1 MSSWRKK
8 MRVKWNRNLDG
19 GPSPSNAVGD
29 EESPL
34 GLFER
39 RGSLRKPSP
48 PAAAKEET
56 FKRSWSFRIGSG
68 SSGGGSK
75 TKDVAPGGNDK
86 SAFLRMFRFG
96 KDKKKAGHQEPGR
109 RRMSDAAV
117 TEATRKDELSQWSSV
132 PLDVSE
138 SPEAKRRQEAA
149 LVMRAHTLPRSL
161 EAAPG
166 GSECP
171 DDDGDANAV
180 WGLIYCDPKAE
191 MNGDFRLPR
200 AISTRNHESRS
211 GKVFSD
217 AVLPHFLTPGHDLG
231 GGEPEQEDKMRALKK
246 LLLNGTCLAA
256 ADVPSEDADSSHSVA
271 NGAVVFESPESASA
285 DCGPPSADS
294 VQGDFGATS
303 GAESNTESKFSV
315 AHSETERDDVP
326 NLASEQC
333 EHEISLCEQNGEPT
347 SNVTFVVEVN
357 ECYQDDCDQA
367 EQVPCTENTRDDTQP
382 LAGTEDMS
390 QACVESHDDASEV
403 SRPESNKGV
412 NKQAANEDTEAA
424 DSKRSFQRQRHDSAS
439 TGSNCEECPAQDEF
453 EFVAAEP
460 ARCEQQRRIS
470 RETVSPVSDVSD
482 DFPADEKASFIFL
495 KPDNG
500 GESLLSPL
508 STPDDEPPGVPF
520 GSQRVIDED
529 CGVPVD
535 QYENVFCSDSDLES
549 EDLNDP
555 EEREVIIVDH
565 LPVQE
570 TQDAP
575 DVCVIGNDMIQ
586 SVNYETF
593 VLENEVTLG
602 TSSAS
607 SAQEAAQSGGI
618 SAARADSPQLAP
630 SSAARSTP
638 RDAVEEADGASKLEA
653 SEGSFRDKVQYFN
666 AISAEHTPPK
676 SAAEGKRPRASR
688 IPTASRLPRPS
699 TAARPAKESGIPVL
713 TAAPVPAKR
722 SRFGAKVGHI
732 PQPSR
737 NNGSAL
743 LQRQVTPPLTKVT
756 APAPTRD
763 CSVGPKAPLFSGLA
777 KNAKHARHA
786 AAESGSSA
794 EEAPKAPTQEAPGK
808 LRRSGTFVLD
818 EPEPTDAARSA
829 SLPRAEE
836 DVVVQDSSSAA
847 PRPKLQQQPTPGKNG
862 RVACLTSD
870 SAQKRRAL
878 SPVVVL
884 AVEPVVTVVHDAAM
898 KVVAAPCASAA
909 CAPPSVQVPVVD
921 STDRTL
927 PSDGDEDAVCSSCN
941 VKKGTAGAASRVIS
955 QGPGTGRPSKIGE
968 VRIQAQS
975 KAEFTKEIQRLG
987 ALCESK
993 TKELTMLKLQLRHA
1007 SAGFASFG
1015 VIIQHLNAQVLQN
1028 NSFRIPKLSEELRK
1042 SQEEIEKARIAIE
1055 EYKNNIEE
1063 YKRNQEKE
1071 IKAQKAELEV
1081 MHTQRIEEL
1090 EATHKNE
1097 LTGYLE
1103 SHARKIEEMKAFY
1116 TDIIESDRKSHE
1128 ETLDALK
1135 QRHREKID
1143 AINEE
1148 YSLQLDSIN
1157 EDHQARQKEL
1167 EQRYETLQQQ
1177 HKALQQQAR
1186 EFQESVL
1193 SDTDAKIQW
1202 LSKKNADLQKEV
1214 ESLNVVLEMRANQI
1228 QSLQHANIE
1237 RERKEEELDRCKA
1250 KMQKMEARIE
1260 DLQELLNEKAKVQSQ
1275 LSVENAKL
1283 RETSEKQNRQL
1294 SRLDMH
1300 NEELKYKL
1308 RESVSSPMR
1317 DGGNKARARS
1327 TAHKR
1332 YSVADPTAMSQ
1343 SWHAA
1348 DHQSSP
1354 RASNGGGRL
1363 LGGAHGSHRSNQ
1375 SSHSLPRGSS
1385 EGFQPRMRR
1394 SMSETSPPQD
1404 ACVQQLFASFA
1415 AADVSGDSS
1424 IDDSLSTFENT
1435 PCSQDDLL
1443 RLTWVK
1449 EDGDLLQQDS
1459 ESPNTPRVDSSS

>member
-1 MSSWRKK
+1 M
-8 MRVKWNRNLDG
+8 DG

-29 EESPL
+29 DESPL

-48 PAAAKEET
+48 PAASKEES
-56 FKRSWSFRIGSG
+56 FKRSWSFRIGGGGSG
-68 SSGGGSK
+68 GGGSK
-75 TKDVAPGGNDK
+75 PKDASPGGNDK

-96 KDKKKAGHQEPGR
+96 KDKKKVGHQEPGR

-117 TEATRKDELSQWSSV
+117 AEAARKEELSQWSSV

-171 DDDGDANAV
+171 DDVGGDTNAV

-191 MNGDFRLPR
+191 VNGDFRLPR
-200 AISTRNHESRS
+200 AKSPRNHESRC

-217 AVLPHFLTPGHDLG
+217 AVLPHFLTPGNDLG
-231 GGEPEQEDKMRALKK
+231 GGEPEQEDKKRALKK
-246 LLLNGTCLAA
+246 LLLNGTCLAET
-256 ADVPSEDADSSHSVA
+256 DVPNENADSSHPVH
-271 NGAVVFESPESASA
+271 NGAVVFGGSEAASA

-294 VQGDFGATS
+294 VQGDSGVAS
-303 GAESNTESKFSV
+303 GAESSTEGKFPV
-315 AHSETERDDVP
+315 AHSETERDNMP
-326 NLASEQC
+326 NVASEQC
-333 EHEISLCEQNGEPT
+333 EHEISLCEENGEPA

-382 LAGTEDMS
+382 LAGTEDSS
-390 QACVESHDDASEV
+390 QACAENHDGASEMSPPESHQD
-403 SRPESNKGV
+403 V
-412 NKQAANEDTEAA
+412 NEQAANEDAEVANFE
-424 DSKRSFQRQRHDSAS
+424 RSCQKQRHDSAS

-460 ARCEQQRRIS
+460 ARCAQQRRIS
-470 RETVSPVSDVSD
+470 RDTVSPVSDVSD

-500 GESLLSPL
+500 GESLLTPL
-508 STPDDEPPGVPF
+508 STPDDEPPGGLF
-520 GSQRVIDED
+520 SNQRVIDQD
-529 CGVPVD
+529 CGVPVQ
-535 QYENVFCSDSDLES
+535 QYGNCFFSDSDLES
-549 EDLNDP
+549 EDLNDL

-607 SAQEAAQSGGI
+607 TAQEAAQSGGI
-618 SAARADSPQLAP
+618 RASAARADSPQLPPAD
-630 SSAARSTP
+630 RSTP
-638 RDAVEEADGASKLEA
+638 PCDAVEEEVDGANKLEA

-676 SAAEGKRPRASR
+676 SAVEGKRPRASR
-688 IPTASRLPRPS
+688 IPTASRLPRPA
-699 TAARPAKESGIPVL
+699 TAARPAKKESGIPVL

-743 LQRQVTPPLTKVT
+743 QQRQVTPLLTKVT
-756 APAPTRD
+756 AAVAAPTRD
-763 CSVGPKAPLFSGLA
+763 CSVGAKAPLFSGIA

-786 AAESGSSA
+786 AAESSSAA
-794 EEAPKAPTQEAPGK
+794 EEAPKAPTQEAPGQ

-818 EPEPTDAARSA
+818 EPEQQPTVAARSA
-829 SLPRAEE
+829 SLPRAAAEAG
-836 DVVVQDSSSAA
+836 VVVQESSFAA
-847 PRPKLQQQPTPGKNG
+847 PKHQQQATPAKEHG

-870 SAQKRRAL
+870 SVQKRRAV
-878 SPVVVL
+878 SPVVGL
-884 AVEPVVTVVHDAAM
+884 AVEPVAVVRDATM
-898 KVVAAPCASAA
+898 KVAAPCGSAA

-921 STDRTL
+921 STDRAL
-927 PSDGDEDAVCSSCN
+927 PSSDGDNDEDAVCSSCN
-941 VKKGTAGAASRVIS
+941 VKKGTAASRVIS
-955 QGPGTGRPSKIGE
+955 QGPGTGPPSKIGE
-968 VRIQAQS
+968 ARIQAQS

-1007 SAGFASFG
+1007 SAGFASFA

-1028 NSFRIPKLSEELRK
+1028 DSFRIPKLSEELRK
-1042 SQEEIEKARIAIE
+1042 SQEEIEKARIALEEYKNSIE
-1055 EYKNNIEE
+1055 EYKQ
-1063 YKRNQEKE
+1063 NQEKE

-1081 MHTQRIEEL
+1081 KHAQRIEEL

-1116 TDIIESDRKSHE
+1116 TDIIDSDRKSHE

-1157 EDHQARQKEL
+1157 EDHQTRQKEL

-1237 RERKEEELDRCKA
+1237 LERKEEELDRCKA

-1363 LGGAHGSHRSNQ
+1363 LGVAHGPHRSNQ

-1424 IDDSLSTFENT
+1424 VDDSLSAFENT

-1459 ESPNTPRVDSSS
+1459 ESTNTSRVDSSS

>member
-19 GPSPSNAVGD
+19 GPSPSNAVGG
-29 EESPL
+29 EESPQL

-39 RGSLRKPSP
+39 RGSLRKPSAP
-48 PAAAKEET
+48 DAAKEEP
-56 FKRSWSFRIGSG
+56 FKRSWSFRIGG
-68 SSGGGSK
+68 SGGGSK
-75 TKDVAPGGNDK
+75 TKDASPGGNDK
-86 SAFLRMFRFG
+86 NAFLRMFRFG
-96 KDKKKAGHQEPGR
+96 KDKKKGGHQEPGR

-117 TEATRKDELSQWSSV
+117 TEAAARKEELSQWSSV

-171 DDDGDANAV
+171 DDAGGDANAI

-191 MNGDFRLPR
+191 VNGDVIRLPR
-200 AISTRNHESRS
+200 TKSPRNRESRS

-217 AVLPHFLTPGHDLG
+217 AVLPHFLSPGHDLCG
-231 GGEPEQEDKMRALKK
+231 GDSEQDDEKRALKK

-256 ADVPSEDADSSHSVA
+256 DVPSENADGGHSVA
-271 NGAVVFESPESASA
+271 NGAVMSGCSEAVSA

-294 VQGDFGATS
+294 VQADSGVVS
-303 GAESNTESKFSV
+303 GAESCNEGKFLV
-315 AHSETERDDVP
+315 AHSDTEAEEVP
-326 NLASEQC
+326 NAANEPC
-333 EHEISLCEQNGEPT
+333 DHEISLSEQDGEPA

-357 ECYQDDCDQA
+357 ECYQDDCDQT
-367 EQVPCTENTRDDTQP
+367 EQVPCIENNREDTQP
-382 LAGTEDMS
+382 LADTEDGS
-390 QACVESHDDASEV
+390 QICTDSHDGA
-403 SRPESNKGV
+403 PEMCPLGTNADSNE
-412 NKQAANEDTEAA
+412 QAANEDAEAT
-424 DSKRSFQRQRHDSAS
+424 DFEPSCQRQRHDSAS
-439 TGSNCEECPAQDEF
+439 TDSNCEECPAQDEF

-460 ARCEQQRRIS
+460 ARPEQQRRMS
-470 RETVSPVSDVSD
+470 RETVSPISDVSD

-495 KPDNG
+495 KPDRA
-500 GESLLSPL
+500 GESFLSSL
-508 STPDDEPPGVPF
+508 STPDDDLDGGPF
-520 GSQRVIDED
+520 GHQPLIAGDD
-529 CGVPVD
+529 CGTPAERYGNGV
-535 QYENVFCSDSDLES
+535 CSESDLES
-549 EDLNDP
+549 EDLNEP

-565 LPVQE
+565 LPAQE
-570 TQDAP
+570 SQDAP
-575 DVCVIGNDMIQ
+575 DVCVIGSDMIQ

-602 TSSAS
+602 TSGAS
-607 SAQEAAQSGGI
+607 SAQESAQSGGTRA
-618 SAARADSPQLAP
+618 STARADTPPPADADG
-630 SSAARSTP
+630 SAP
-638 RDAVEEADGASKLEA
+638 RDAVEEVPGANKLEA
-653 SEGSFRDKVQYFN
+653 SEGSFQDKLQYFN
-666 AISAEHTPPK
+666 AISASPPK
-676 SAAEGKRPRASR
+676 AASESKRPRTSR

-699 TAARPAKESGIPVL
+699 TAARPVKKESGIPVL
-713 TAAPVPAKR
+713 TVAPVPAKR

-737 NNGSAL
+737 NNGCTPQ
-743 LQRQVTPPLTKVT
+743 QRQQVTPALTRVT
-756 APAPTRD
+756 AAVAPNRD
-763 CSVGPKAPLFSGLA
+763 CSVAPKVPLFSGIS

-786 AAESGSSA
+786 AAESNIAA
-794 EEAPKAPTQEAPGK
+794 EEASKAQEAPGQLK
-808 LRRSGTFVLD
+808 RSGTFVL
-818 EPEPTDAARSA
+818 EESEQQQQHTDAVRSA
-829 SLPRAEE
+829 SLPRAAAEK
-836 DVVVQDSSSAA
+836 DVVVRETSSAS
-847 PRPKLQQQPTPGKNG
+847 PRPKLHQQQTTSGKDN
-862 RVACLTSD
+862 VKVD
-870 SAQKRRAL
+870 SVQKRRAA
-878 SPVVVL
+878 SPV
-884 AVEPVVTVVHDAAM
+884 APVVRDAAM
-898 KVVAAPCASAA
+898 KVAATCVSAA
-909 CAPPSVQVPVVD
+909 SAPPSVQVPVVD
-921 STDRTL
+921 STDRAL
-927 PSDGDEDAVCSSCN
+927 PSSDGDNDEDAVCPCCN
-941 VKKGTAGAASRVIS
+941 TKKSTAGAATRVNS
-955 QGPGTGRPSKIGE
+955 QGPGTGPPSKIGE
-968 VRIQAQS
+968 ARIQAQT

-987 ALCESK
+987 ALCESR

-1007 SAGFASFG
+1007 SAGFASFA
-1015 VIIQHLNAQVLQN
+1015 VIVQHLNAQVLQN

-1063 YKRNQEKE
+1063 LKQSHEKE
-1071 IKAQKAELEV
+1071 IIALRAELEAS
-1081 MHTQRIEEL
+1081 HKKRTEEL
-1090 EATHKNE
+1090 EAAHQNE

-1103 SHARKIEEMKAFY
+1103 AHARKLEEMKTFY
-1116 TDIIESDRKSHE
+1116 TDVVDSSRKSND
-1128 ETLDALK
+1128 ETLDAMK

-1157 EDHQARQKEL
+1157 EDHQARYKEL
-1167 EQRYETLQQQ
+1167 EQRYEALQQQ
-1177 HKALQQQAR
+1177 YKQLQQQAR

-1228 QSLQHANIE
+1228 QNLQHTKIE
-1237 RERKEEELDRCKA
+1237 LERKEEELDRCKV

-1275 LSVENAKL
+1275 LSVENARL

-1363 LGGAHGSHRSNQ
+1363 LGGAHGLHRSNQ
-1375 SSHSLPRGSS
+1375 TSHSLPRGSS

-1404 ACVQQLFASFA
+1404 ACVQQLFASFT
-1415 AADVSGDSS
+1415 ADVSGDGST
-1424 IDDSLSTFENT
+1424 DESLPTFENS

-1449 EDGDLLQQDS
+1449 EDGDILQQDS
-1459 ESPNTPRVDSSS
+1459 VSPNTPRVDSS